1 MTREEL
7 SELLR
12 SQMEERG
19 WKILDLAKASGV
31 SYEVVRRAV
40 RGEASSSVENTTKI
54 LVAVGFTL
62 QPQALPV
69 PNPQPDAEAQA
80 VAG

>member
-1 MTREEL
+1 
-7 SELLR
+7 
-12 SQMEERG
+12 MEERG

-62 QPQALPV
+62 QPQALPL
-69 PNPQPDAEAQA
+69 PTTSAQAQADADAGPQA